1 MAGHNRPKPPC
12 AGASRLTDILL
23 PYNPRRAFLPFHE
36 RTKRWACLVAHR
48 RAGKTVAAVNDI
60 IRAAAMYQGPNGLFG
75 YVAPYANQA
84 RRISFDYFKY
94 YSAPIAKDINE
105 TLMSITLTNG
115 VKIGLFGADNADA
128 MRGLGF
134 SGLYLDE
141 YGDFKPSVFGNVLRA
156 ALADKG
162 GWCVFAG
169 TPKGKNQFW
178 QIYQTAQ
185 RSPEEWFLLRL
196 PASQSKLL
204 PESELAAAR
213 AQLTED
219 QYLQEFECSFEAAL
233 LGAFYGTEL
242 RVAQDQ
248 GRITHVPVDE
258 HLPVHTAWDLGYR
271 DDSACWFYQV
281 VGNEIHVVDFFS
293 ISGASIADLAT
304 IIRDRGYRYGKHWL
318 PHDAKAKTLAS
329 GGKSI
334 IEQLAEFLGI
344 SKLAIVPDL
353 SVQDGIQAVRQML
366 PRVWFDKR
374 CEDGIEALRQY
385 QREYDEDKKA
395 FRQTP
400 RHDWTSHP
408 ADAFRM
414 LAIAWRQEPTA
425 VAALEPKA
433 LIVGPQN
440 QVSLNDMWAAHERQP
455 RRARI

>member
-1 MAGHNRPKPPC
+1 
-12 AGASRLTDILL
+12 
-23 PYNPRRAFLPFHE
+23 
-36 RTKRWACLVAHR
+36 
-48 RAGKTVAAVNDI
+48 
-60 IRAAAMYQGPNGLFG
+60 MYQGPNGLFG
-75 YVAPYANQA
+75 YVAPFANQA
-84 RRISFDYFKY
+84 RRIAWDYFKY
-94 YSAPIAKDINE
+94 YAQPIIKDANE
-105 TLMSITLTNG
+105 QMMTLVLTNNAK
-115 VKIGLFGADNADA
+115 VSLFGADNADA

-134 SGLYLDE
+134 SGIYLDE
-141 YGDFKPSVFGNVLRA
+141 YGDFKPSVFGNVIRP
-156 ALADKG
+156 ALSDKQ
-162 GWCVFAG
+162 GWAVFAG

-178 QIYQTAQ
+178 EIYQTAQ
-185 RSPEEWFLLRL
+185 RDPTEWFLLRL
-196 PASQSKLL
+196 PASQSGLL
-204 PESELAAAR
+204 PESELAAAK

-219 QYLQEFECSFEAAL
+219 QYLQEYECSFEAAI
-233 LGAFYGTEL
+233 LGAFYGREL
-242 RVAQDQ
+242 REAQDQ
-248 GRITHVPVDE
+248 GRIGHVPVDA
-258 HLPVHTAWDLGYR
+258 HLPVHTAWDLGYK
-271 DDSACWFYQV
+271 DDTACWFYQV
-281 VGNEIHVVDFFS
+281 VGGEIHVVDFFS
-293 ISGASIADLAT
+293 ISGASIADLAG

-334 IEQLAEFLGI
+334 IEQMADFLGV

-414 LAIAWRQEPTA
+414 LAIAWRQEPTN
-425 VAALEPKA
+425 VTALEPKA

-440 QVSLNDMWAAHERQP
+440 QVTLNDMWAAHDRTP

>member
-1 MAGHNRPKPPC
+1 MAAAPV
-12 AGASRLTDILL
+12 TI
-23 PYNPRRAFLPFHE
+23 PYSPRRVFLPFHE

-60 IRAAAMYQGPNGLFG
+60 VRSAMFAKSPSPLYSYIAPFRSQAKA
-75 YVAPYANQA
+75 VAW
-84 RRISFDYFKY
+84 DYFKFY
-94 YSAPIAKDINE
+94 AQPVTREVNESELVLELVNGAKIR
-105 TLMSITLTNG
+105 
-115 VKIGLFGADNADA
+115 LFGADNADS

-134 SGLYLDE
+134 DGVYMDE
-141 YGDFKPSVFGNVLRA
+141 YGDFKPSVFGNVIRPA
-156 ALADKG
+156 MSDKG
-162 GWCVFAG
+162 AWGVFAG

-185 RSPEEWFLLRL
+185 KNLEEWFLLRL
-196 PASQSKLL
+196 PASTSKLL
-204 PESELAAAR
+204 PEPELAAAQ

-219 QYLQEFECSFEAAL
+219 QYLQEYECSFEAAI

-242 RVAQDQ
+242 RIAENE
-248 GRITHVPVDE
+248 GRITHVSVDD
-258 HLPVHTAWDLGYR
+258 HLPVHTAWDLGYK
-271 DDSACWFYQV
+271 DDTAVWFYQV

-293 ISGASIADLAT
+293 ISGVSISQLAD
-304 IIRDRGYRYGKHWL
+304 IIKGRQYRYGKHWL
-318 PHDAKAKTLAS
+318 PHDARAKTLAS

-334 IEQLAEFLGI
+334 IEQLAEHLGV

-374 CEDGIEALRQY
+374 TEDGIEALRQY

-414 LAIAWRQEPTA
+414 LAIAWRQEPI
-425 VAALEPKA
+425 AATTTEQKA

-440 QVSLNDMWAAHERQP
+440 QVTLNDMWAAHAQQSS
-455 RRARI
+455 RRIRI